1 MEKKEKLTLAQEL
14 ASLKK
19 LKKTFILA
27 GVVLLVVLAA
37 LVAIYVS
44 AANGVKA
51 KYQEEIAQL
60 NEELKHLKENPI
72 VLEPIAPEVDL
83 SVINTE
89 LKEIGELA
97 TMEYL
102 YTDAASFENSKKLL
116 NIKIPG
122 TTKTFVA
129 KWNGII
135 KAGVKVD
142 GIYAE
147 LNEAEKI
154 LTVYIPQAEILSHEI
169 DENSMETLDQKNGL
183 FNPVKVEDVR
193 NFDAVNKGA
202 MEKRAIE
209 NGVLEKAQESAETV
223 ITKLLRANPAITE
236 DYTIKFEEQK

>member
-14 ASLKK
+14 ASLKN

-37 LVAIYVS
+37 VVAIYVS
-44 AANGVKA
+44 AATGVKA
-51 KYQEEIAQL
+51 KYEEEIAQL
-60 NEELKHLKENPI
+60 NEELKYLKENPI
-72 VLEPIAPEVDL
+72 VVEPVTPEISL

-97 TMEYL
+97 TMEFL
-102 YTDAASFENSKKLL
+102 YTDAASFENSKTLL
-116 NIKIPG
+116 KIKIPG

-129 KWNGII
+129 KWDGII

-142 GIYAE
+142 GIRAA
-147 LNEAEKI
+147 LNETEKI
-154 LTVYIPQAEILSHEI
+154 LTIYMPKAEILSHEI
-169 DENSMETLDQKNGL
+169 DENSVETLDQKNGL

-193 NFDAVNKGA
+193 SFDAATKEA

-236 DYTIKFEEQK
+236 DYKIEFKVQK